1 MALVPRAY
9 GAIPGRQ
16 QDADR
21 LVVTEHELLTVLQQ
35 ALADNARV
43 ATIRLGANIVLSRP
57 VGLSGTYNVVV
68 DGGGRY
74 GFSVP
79 AAFTGT
85 ELFTASSSLSNI
97 LFRDIAFA
105 GPAGPA
111 FAGATLLR
119 LVGFAASGVLS
130 NVSFERCIFSRI
142 LRVAACDSG
151 SIIWRAS
158 ELIDLVFGGLAL
170 GNFPNVATAQ
180 FERCIFQR
188 LYGRVGSP
196 ASTRLV
202 GIDDISGSVNNVAIE
217 AGPLSVSGSASLL
230 FGTSP
235 VSQLGALALAD
246 GLTLG
251 GAVTGPELRFS
262 PNSVQSLSTANPS
275 IATIGFSLINF
286 TFAAGSSGTATL
298 ANGTEGQIAILR
310 CLGNITGISL
320 GDTTT
325 VRLAG
330 AWTPGTS
337 GMLTLVYSG
346 GVWLELSRSAN

>member
-85 ELFTASSSLSNI
+85 ELFTASGLSNI
-97 LFRDIAFA
+97 LFRDCAFA
-105 GPAGPA
+105 GPAGA
-111 FAGATLLR
+111 ASAGATLQR
-119 LVGFAASGVLS
+119 LIGLAAAGTLN
-130 NVSFERCIFSRI
+130 NVSFERCTFQRI
-142 LRVAACDSG
+142 LRLAACDG
-151 SIIWRAS
+151 GTLIWRAS
-158 ELIDLVFGGLAL
+158 ELVDLVLNGLAL

-180 FERCIFQR
+180 FERCLFQR

-202 GIDDISGSVNNVAIE
+202 GIDDIAGSVNNVAIE
-217 AGPLSVSGSASLL
+217 AGPLSATSSISLL
-230 FGTSP
+230 SGISI
-235 VSQLGALALAD
+235 SQLYALALAD
-246 GLTLG
+246 GLALG

-286 TFAAGSSGTATL
+286 TFATGSSGTATL

-337 GMLTLVYSG
+337 GMLTLAYSG